1 MTEPYRLSGG
11 VRQPGDVPQQV
22 AAASFAW
29 LANHDAQIAASER
42 RMATVVLVA
51 RLCAVAVTGFAAL
64 VLAGAAAASPEGSG
78 GAAIGIFV
86 MTALGMGIVVVG
98 GTFLITAVVKRSAKV
113 GRNASSA
120 RMRRLEIT
128 YPGWWSCDAYKA
140 HYDTPYMAMRG
151 PR

>member
-1 MTEPYRLSGG
+1 MTELYRLSGG

-22 AAASFAW
+22 LAASYAW

-42 RMATVVLVA
+42 RMAMAALVA

-64 VLAGAAAASPEGSG
+64 ALAGAAAASPEGSG

-86 MTALGMGIVVVG
+86 MTALGMGVVLVG

-113 GRNASSA
+113 CRNASSA
-120 RMRRLEIT
+120 RMRRLEAT
-128 YPGWWSCDAYKA
+128 YPGWWSCDGYKTY
-140 HYDTPYMAMRG
+140 YDSPYMAMRG